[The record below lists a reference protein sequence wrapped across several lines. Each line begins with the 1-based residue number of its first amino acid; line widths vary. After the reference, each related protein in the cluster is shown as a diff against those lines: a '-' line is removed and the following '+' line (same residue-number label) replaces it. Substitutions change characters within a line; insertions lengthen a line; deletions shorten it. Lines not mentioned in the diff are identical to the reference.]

1 MSLTA
6 SYLDQLDARLEKQG
20 GRDSIVR
27 VLLAASKEN
36 DADDTT
42 ELVKYHEQVRVVAA
56 TMAACCKHGR
66 KYRCQEHWPK
76 QRSRL

>member
-27 VLLAASKEN
+27 VLLAASKET
-36 DADDTT
+36 DADDSKD
-42 ELVKYHEQVRVVAA
+42 LVKYHEQVIVIAA
-56 TMAACCKHGR
+56 TMTACCTYGR
-66 KYRCQEHWPK
+66 KYRYQEHWPK
-76 QRSRL
+76 HRGRL